1 MSQKSPCPKKGL
13 AGGTVPKDGSPA
25 AASALHAKTR
35 VVKFRDFQSD
45 SLLPDRSAKSASEDD
60 SGSSDGSTR

>member
-1 MSQKSPCPKKGL
+1 MSKSPPPKKGV

-25 AASALHAKTR
+25 AASALRAKTR
-35 VVKFRDFQSD
+35 VVKFRDFLSD
-45 SLLPDRSAKSASEDD
+45 SFLPDRSGKSPSEDD